1 MSDLGV
7 FIPPLPLRIRV
18 MDFHARCES
27 MHTRLEWEERRT
39 LLGASDISFVVN
51 APLEYLADEDGAD
64 SVIFIDQ
71 TLRSRDLGR
80 RGYQVAPTLH
90 IASTGFTLW
99 AEQIIRYIRHAAF
112 GGDWPGRDYADFRSF
127 LSCSTSRQLRC
138 ELVDIDYSNPLPLQ
152 QLPSQGFRTLYLL
165 LINNEWPNLGETSE
179 LTEAIEELSPN
190 LEAMVLST
198 VVLPDEPA
206 KALLFGEI
214 ERFPGRV

>member
-1 MSDLGV
+1 M
-7 FIPPLPLRIRV
+7 
-18 MDFHARCES
+18 
-27 MHTRLEWEERRT
+27 
-39 LLGASDISFVVN
+39 
-51 APLEYLADEDGAD
+51 
-64 SVIFIDQ
+64 
-71 TLRSRDLGR
+71 
-80 RGYQVAPTLH
+80 
-90 IASTGFTLW
+90 
-99 AEQIIRYIRHAAF
+99 
-112 GGDWPGRDYADFRSF
+112 
-127 LSCSTSRQLRC
+127 SCSTSRQLRC

>member
-1 MSDLGV
+1 MSDLGG

-80 RGYQVAPTLH
+80 RGYRSPPPCTLPQQGSLCGRSRLF
-90 IASTGFTLW
+90 ATYATPPS
-99 AEQIIRYIRHAAF
+99 AEI
-112 GGDWPGRDYADFRSF
+112 GPDVTMP
-127 LSCSTSRQLRC
+127 
-138 ELVDIDYSNPLPLQ
+138 
-152 QLPSQGFRTLYLL
+152 
-165 LINNEWPNLGETSE
+165 TSE
-179 LTEAIEELSPN
+179 
-190 LEAMVLST
+190 V
-198 VVLPDEPA
+198 
-206 KALLFGEI
+206 F
-214 ERFPGRV
+214 